1 MNTKEEARSNVH
13 WLYRYIF
20 REVGWVAVAGVLT
33 WLYLFFRAECT
44 DEATGASFL
53 VALAVSI
60 SGCGETKS
68 SDPTEPEHELQK
80 SARERD
86 EAEGEGG
93 PGQVN
98 R

>member
-1 MNTKEEARSNVH
+1 MFIG
-13 WLYRYIF
+13 YIATSF
-20 REVGWVAVAGVLT
+20 AKLVGSLWPASSHGFTCSFVQK
-33 WLYLFFRAECT
+33 CT